1 MLLPPV
7 NVLLLSPPLSVL
19 LLPCILLL
27 MMNMSVVSTTAN
39 KPILHRAPTSFS
51 FLSPCHVIAT
61 DIRAGLVVSTAADN
75 DSVHLL
81 LLLLPVPLSCRY
93 YPLSYYFGVPVLPYG
108 TVMS

>member
-1 MLLPPV
+1 
-7 NVLLLSPPLSVL
+7 
-19 LLPCILLL
+19 

-75 DSVHLL
+75 DSVLLL
-81 LLLLPVPLSCRY
+81 LLLLPVPLSRR
-93 YPLSYYFGVPVLPYG
+93 
-108 TVMS
+108 